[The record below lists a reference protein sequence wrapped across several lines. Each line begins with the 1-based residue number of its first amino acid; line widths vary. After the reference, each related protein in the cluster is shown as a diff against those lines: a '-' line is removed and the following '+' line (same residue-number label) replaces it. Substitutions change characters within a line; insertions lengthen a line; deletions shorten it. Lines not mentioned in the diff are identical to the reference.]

1 MNHHVPNILTLARIL
16 LTPLFVYI
24 LFLGGENGY
33 PWALVIF
40 VTAGIT
46 DIIDGYLARRLQVVS
61 KIGKLLDP
69 AADKIL
75 VLTAFISF
83 VTMGL
88 INAWMV
94 VVIILRD
101 VLVTIMRFGLE
112 KKHKPMTTSKI
123 AKGKTAVQITS
134 IIIILGYLSL
144 RSYQITGITNLIEST
159 HLIIILMYITV
170 LFTVYT
176 GIDYVV
182 ANRSAIGTLVNP
194 NTE

>member
-1 MNHHVPNILTLARIL
+1 MNYYVPNILTLARIL
-16 LTPLFVYI
+16 ITPLFVYI

-40 VTAGIT
+40 IMAGIT

-75 VLTAFISF
+75 VLSAFISF
-83 VTMGL
+83 VTMDL
-88 INAWMV
+88 IDVWMV

-101 VLVTIMRFGLE
+101 LLVTAMRFILE
-112 KKHKPMTTSKI
+112 KKDRPMATSKV

-134 IIIILGYLSL
+134 IIVILCYLSL
-144 RSYQITGITNLIEST
+144 RSYELTGLTTLIESV
-159 HLIIILMYITV
+159 HLILILMYITV
-170 LFTVYT
+170 IFTVYT

-182 ANRSAIGTLVNP
+182 ANRAAIRTLVTS